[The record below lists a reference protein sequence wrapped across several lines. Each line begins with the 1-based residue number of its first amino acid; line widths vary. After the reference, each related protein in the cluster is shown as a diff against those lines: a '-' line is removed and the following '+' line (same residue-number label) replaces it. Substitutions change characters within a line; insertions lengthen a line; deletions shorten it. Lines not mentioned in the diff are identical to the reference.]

1 MLLRPRRDEDLPA
14 VVEVLRAVHA
24 VDDYP
29 SRWPGDPAGW
39 LSPPGLHGA
48 WVAVAPTD
56 DGDDGVVGHV
66 ALVAPARLPE
76 GPPATG
82 PATAEVVRLV
92 VAPARRRAG
101 VGSLLLAEAV
111 AAARADGLDV
121 DLQVVAGS
129 GAVDV
134 YARLG
139 WVETRRHT
147 ASWVGV
153 DGTSPQV
160 VRMAPPGRAA
170 AGAAR

>member
-14 VVEVLRAVHA
+14 VVEVLRAVHTA
-24 VDDYP
+24 DDYP
-29 SRWPGDPAGW
+29 SRWPDDPAGW
-39 LSPPGLHGA
+39 MSLPGLHGA
-48 WVAVAPTD
+48 WVAVD
-56 DGDDGVVGHV
+56 DGDGDGAVVGHV

-76 GPPATG
+76 GPPAG
-82 PATAEVVRLV
+82 RPGTAEVVRLL
-92 VAPARRRAG
+92 VAPDRRRSG
-101 VGSLLLAEAV
+101 VGSRLLAEAV

-139 WVETRRHT
+139 WVETRRHA
-147 ASWVGV
+147 ASWVGA
-153 DGTSPQV
+153 DGLPPQV

>member
-1 MLLRPRRDEDLPA
+1 VLLRPRRDEDLPA

-24 VDDYP
+24 ADDYP
-29 SRWPGDPAGW
+29 SRWPDDPAGW
-39 LSPPGLHGA
+39 LRPPGLRGA
-48 WVAVAPTD
+48 WVAVADD
-56 DGDDGVVGHV
+56 DGSPVVVGHV
-66 ALVAPARLPE
+66 GLLAPARLPE

-82 PATAEVVRLV
+82 PGTAEVVRLV
-92 VAPARRRAG
+92 VDPARRRAG
-101 VGSLLLAEAV
+101 VGALLLDEAA
-111 AAARADGLDV
+111 AAARAEGLDV

-139 WVETRRHT
+139 WTETRRHT
-147 ASWVGV
+147 ASWVDA
-153 DGTSPQV
+153 DGSSPEV